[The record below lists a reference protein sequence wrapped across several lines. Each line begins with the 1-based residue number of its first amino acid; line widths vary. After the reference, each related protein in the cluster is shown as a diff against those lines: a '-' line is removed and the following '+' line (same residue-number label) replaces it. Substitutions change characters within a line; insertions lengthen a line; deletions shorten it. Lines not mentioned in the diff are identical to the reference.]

1 MSTFAGEEVFFLNCK
16 LWQEQIVL
24 LSYNESQTSER
35 EALQNHLKHCRDC
48 QQFQERLSE
57 TQGALNQLKEINRP
71 IDLGELHE
79 AIRPKPH
86 RRLNWNFWRPLS
98 WGVAVGLILLI
109 GFATLAWMGVEA
121 KWKDNG
127 LTLRFGPEETPEI
140 TKQEL
145 LQLLQV
151 QHQTTQVEMANQLQ
165 TTLNAFSR
173 QLQDHL
179 DERQQQTTG
188 EFVSI
193 FQAMQSQRTE
203 DLKFIR
209 QSIQNLAGATEAELL
224 ETYRALEFIMTAY
237 DDGPQ
242 PEREP

>member
-1 MSTFAGEEVFFLNCK
+1 
-16 LWQEQIVL
+16 
-24 LSYNESQTSER
+24 
-35 EALQNHLKHCRDC
+35 
-48 QQFQERLSE
+48 
-57 TQGALNQLKEINRP
+57 
-71 IDLGELHE
+71 
-79 AIRPKPH
+79 
-86 RRLNWNFWRPLS
+86 
-98 WGVAVGLILLI
+98 
-109 GFATLAWMGVEA
+109 
-121 KWKDNG
+121 
-127 LTLRFGPEETPEI
+127 
-140 TKQEL
+140 
-145 LQLLQV
+145 
-151 QHQTTQVEMANQLQ
+151 MANQLQ